1 MASCISV
8 IEDDVETGVFIVGR
22 GGFPNSDG
30 IVQLDAA
37 IMDGERCQFGGVA
50 GLEG

>member
-1 MASCISV
+1 MYL
-8 IEDDVETGVFIVGR
+8 VGR

-37 IMDGERCQFGGVA
+37 MMRGEDNGIGSVCA
-50 GLEG
+50 IEG